1 MLEQGNLLVRKGVSL
16 GNHWNQVDLGV
27 QAAHDLNVERLQGVA
42 GGLDEV
48 DARVDTVVNDVGT
61 VDLVFGLQVGIVSLL
76 NVLDNGAPRVIVVH
90 EVTKPRRV
98 DHGQAEADTVLF
110 DVSADGL
117 DGHSLGDDVVAGGS
131 ALLGRV
137 EGAVEQGVDEG

>member
-48 DARVDTVVNDVGT
+48 DARVDTVVNDVGS

-76 NVLDNGAPRVIVVH
+76 NVLDNGAPRVIIVH
-90 EVTKPRRV
+90 KVTKPGRV

-117 DGHSLGDDVVAGGS
+117 DGHGLGDDVVAGGS

-137 EGAVEQGVDEG
+137 EGAVEQSVDEG

>member
-90 EVTKPRRV
+90 KVTKPGRV
-98 DHGQAEADTVLF
+98 DHGQAKADTVLF